1 MIKEKCHIVKIGGQL
16 IDDPSMLAS
25 FMKSFH
31 HLEGLKCLVHGG
43 GKAGSKM
50 LKRLDIPV
58 VYHEGRR
65 ITDLQTMEVVT
76 MVYAG
81 DINKKIVAGL
91 QAIGCTAIGLSGCDG
106 NVIRA
111 QKRMV
116 KDIDYGYAGDIIQIN
131 TSLISQLF
139 SIGLV
144 PVFNPITHDRE
155 GTLLNTNADT
165 IAATLGAVLSSN
177 YAVDVHYCFDLPGV
191 LYDINDKS
199 SIINHI
205 NEKKYTAMLSDGSIA
220 DGMIPKMT
228 NAFNALR
235 GGANSVTIGDH
246 QHFSV
251 SSFCT
256 TISL

>member
-1 MIKEKCHIVKIGGQL
+1 MNKEKCHIVKIGGQL
-16 IDDPSMLAS
+16 IDDPSTLSS
-25 FMKSFH
+25 FMGAFH
-31 HLEGLKCLVHGG
+31 QLKGLKCLVHGG
-43 GKAGSKM
+43 GKAGSQM
-50 LKRLDIPV
+50 LEKLNIPV
-58 VYHEGRR
+58 VYHAGRR
-65 ITDLQTMEVVT
+65 ITDLQTMKVVT

-81 DINKKIVAGL
+81 EINKNIVAGL
-91 QAIGCTAIGLSGCDG
+91 QAIGCPAIGLSGCDG
-106 NVIRA
+106 NVILA
-111 QKRMV
+111 QKRAV
-116 KDIDYGYAGDIIQIN
+116 KDIDYGYAGDIIHIN
-131 TSLISQLF
+131 TSLITNLF

-144 PVFNPITHDRE
+144 IVFNPITHDKK

-165 IAATLGAVLSSN
+165 IAATLGAVLSSD
-177 YAVDVHYCFDLPGV
+177 YETDVHFCFDLPGV
-191 LYDINDKS
+191 LYEINDKS

-205 NEKKYTAMLSDGSIA
+205 NEKKYTEMLSEGSIS

-246 QHFSV
+246 QHFSD